1 MGVLTRK
8 RVPAAPAFAELTRI
22 RADHSGDY
30 AACCLNF
37 SASAGLPTNPIT

>member
-1 MGVLTRK
+1 VLTRK
-8 RVPAAPAFAELTRI
+8 RVPAAAELTI
-22 RADHSGDY
+22 RLMKDSAVY